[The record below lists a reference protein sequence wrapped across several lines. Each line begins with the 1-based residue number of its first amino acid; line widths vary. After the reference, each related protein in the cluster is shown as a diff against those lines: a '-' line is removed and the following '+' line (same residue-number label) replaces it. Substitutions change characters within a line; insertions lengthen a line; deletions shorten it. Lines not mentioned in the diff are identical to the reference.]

1 MYCFY
6 VAAVALLLVVAC
18 HSFISVTFIVRFV
31 SFVAVWPF
39 ALGHDTQI
47 QQRESSTQMSKD
59 RTNNGILFL
68 MFTKLAFCK
77 Y

>member
-6 VAAVALLLVVAC
+6 GAAVALLLVVAC
-18 HSFISVTFIVRFV
+18 HSFISLTFIVRFV

-47 QQRESSTQMSKD
+47 QQRESSTQM
-59 RTNNGILFL
+59 
-68 MFTKLAFCK
+68 
-77 Y
+77 